1 MIDILQILNDEKVKY
16 KYEDQIKNNYKDSL
30 KQIEANLNKLT
41 DKEKNDNTFKY
52 LSELKNKFQTS
63 FKSVILS

>member
-30 KQIEANLNKLT
+30 KQIEANLNKLI

-52 LSELKNKFQTS
+52 LSELKNKF
-63 FKSVILS
+63 